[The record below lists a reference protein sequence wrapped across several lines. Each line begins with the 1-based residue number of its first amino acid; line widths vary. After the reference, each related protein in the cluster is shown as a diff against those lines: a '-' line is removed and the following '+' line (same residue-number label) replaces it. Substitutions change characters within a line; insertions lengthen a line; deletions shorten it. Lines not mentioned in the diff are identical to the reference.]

1 MVDSETDK
9 SIVVGSKEAIQSF
22 ISELDYFR
30 SAPVDLDEE
39 LYEFELHVDNV
50 AIALAQLELVELE
63 EEREPSLES
72 VVRAL
77 TDAGIVDRELVKAV
91 QDLQSAMARVAYD
104 MTDSNVKVERDQLT
118 ELLDQFVSRLQ
129 GETVE

>member
-22 ISELDYFR
+22 ISVLDYFR

-104 MTDSNVKVERDQLT
+104 MTDSNVKIERDQLT